1 LASFYI
7 KEPGNDLTVFALEA
21 RIGKLSEWKKLQGK
35 QKTER
40 LAQERKRRER
50 FSVFR

>member
-1 LASFYI
+1 MGVGHSLRLEKTAARLASFYI

-35 QKTER
+35 QKT
-40 LAQERKRRER
+40 
-50 FSVFR
+50 